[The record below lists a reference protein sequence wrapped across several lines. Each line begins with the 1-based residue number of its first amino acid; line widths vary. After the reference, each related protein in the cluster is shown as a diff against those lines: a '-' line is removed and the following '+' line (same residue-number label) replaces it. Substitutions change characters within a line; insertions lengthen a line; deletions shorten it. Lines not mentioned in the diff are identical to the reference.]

1 MPEGVGH
8 NVVVVAAEAVPFAKT
23 GGLAD
28 VVGALPAALRRL
40 GHAACVILPGYR
52 QAWRVSPPP
61 ADTRL
66 AVQVPIAGR
75 VIEGRIFEARLP
87 GTEVPVYLVDRP
99 EYFDRDDLY
108 GRDGADFLDNCE
120 RFAFFDRAALEAI
133 ERLGLAPDIVHC
145 NDWHTG
151 LLPVYLAEAYRRRA
165 GYEAIGTL
173 LTIHNLAY
181 QGSFPRRDLPLT
193 GLDARLFNYHQLE
206 AYGRLNFLKAGI
218 AYADRINTVSPSYA
232 REIQTPE
239 FGWGL
244 DGLLR
249 HRGAAL
255 SGIVNG
261 IDPAA
266 WDPRNDP
273 HLARPYDAATVAAG
287 KARCKA
293 DLQGRA
299 GLPPRPDVPLFA
311 QIGRLDS
318 QKGWDLI
325 LAIADDLLHDDIQLV
340 VLGVG
345 HFSYQEQLADLARRH
360 PGKLRAFLL
369 YCDALAHQIEAGAD
383 LFLMP
388 SLYEPC
394 GLNQLYS
401 QAYGTVPIVRAT
413 GGLAD
418 TVVDA
423 APGALADG
431 TATGF
436 VFREATPHAL
446 RGAIGR
452 ALALWPDRRSW
463 LRLVQAG
470 MRADWSWDRSAREY
484 VRLYDAIRDR
494 RAASGAV

>member
-1 MPEGVGH
+1 MPEGDGH
-8 NVVVVAAEAVPFAKT
+8 NVVIVAAEAVPFAKT

-28 VVGALPAALRRL
+28 VVGALPAALQRL
-40 GHAACVILPGYR
+40 GHAVRVILPAYR

-61 ADTRL
+61 ADTHL
-66 AVQVPIAGR
+66 TVQVPVAAR
-75 VIEGRIFEARLP
+75 NVEGRIFEARLP
-87 GTEVPVYLVDRP
+87 GAEVPVYLIDRP

-108 GRDGADFLDNCE
+108 GRDGADYLDNCE
-120 RFAFFDRAALEAI
+120 RFAFFNRAALEAI
-133 ERLGLAPDIVHC
+133 ARLGLGPDVVHC
-145 NDWHTG
+145 NDWHAG
-151 LLPVYLAEAYRRRA
+151 LLPVYLAETYRRTPGFA
-165 GYEAIGTL
+165 AIGTL

-181 QGSFPRRDLPLT
+181 QGSFARWELPLT
-193 GLDARLFNYHQLE
+193 GLDARLFNHHQLE
-206 AYGRLNFLKAGI
+206 AYGRLNFLKAGM

-249 HRGAAL
+249 HRGAVL

-266 WDPRNDP
+266 WDPRTDS
-273 HLARPYDAATVAAG
+273 HLIERYDVATVARG

-293 DLQGRA
+293 DLQGRS
-299 GLPPRPDVPLFA
+299 GLPLRPEVPLFA

-325 LAIADDLLHDDIQLV
+325 LAIADDLLHGDVQLV

-345 HFSYQEQLADLARRH
+345 RFRYHEQLDDLARRH
-360 PGKLRAFLL
+360 PGRLRAFLT
-369 YCDALAHQIEAGAD
+369 YSDALAHQIEAGAD
-383 LFLMP
+383 IFLMP

-401 QAYGTVPIVRAT
+401 QAYGTIPIVRAT

-418 TVVDA
+418 TVIDA
-423 APGALADG
+423 GPRTLADG

-436 VFREATPHAL
+436 AFREATPRAL
-446 RGAIGR
+446 RGAIDR
-452 ALALWPDRRSW
+452 ALALWPDRAAW
-463 LRLVQAG
+463 LRLARTG

-494 RAASGAV
+494 HAAPAAV